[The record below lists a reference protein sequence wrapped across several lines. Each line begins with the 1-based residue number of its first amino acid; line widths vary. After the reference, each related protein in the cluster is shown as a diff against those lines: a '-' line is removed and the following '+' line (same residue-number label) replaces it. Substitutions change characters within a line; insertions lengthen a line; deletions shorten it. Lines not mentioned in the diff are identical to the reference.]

1 MWLWERLFGRS
12 VDWHIALSAVVTAF
26 ITAAVCAEIL
36 AALVRRFLAPKTAT
50 EERRR
55 YAKRAVRLVRGA
67 FLLLLTLLFIPPF
80 LDLFGQPLTRGLRLD
95 TLVEWGLEHGF
106 KILFISTLAYVM
118 VRIIDVATTR
128 FERHLTETEESPSD
142 EYAKR
147 ARTLGDLTRNVATA
161 AVVVAA
167 VIWILQELDF
177 NALPILTGASIAGV
191 ALGFGA
197 QTLVKDII
205 SGFFMI
211 LENQVRVGDVA
222 EINGKSGLVEAIH
235 LRTILLRD
243 QRGAV
248 HVFPCGSITS
258 LANLTKDFAYA
269 VLDVRVHYRHD
280 TDAVIDVLRKTATTI
295 QQDPVYAASIF
306 DALEVLGVENLGDK
320 DVTIRVRLKTV
331 ALRQWDVERELR
343 RRIKKAFEDAGIE
356 IPIVVALGSGIQ
368 APASAAPPPSDDT
381 AIGG

>member
-12 VDWHIALSAVVTAF
+12 VDWHVAAGALLTAFVTA
-26 ITAAVCAEIL
+26 AACAEII
-36 AALVRRFLAPKTAT
+36 AALVRRALQSKTASD
-50 EERRR
+50 ERRLYVR
-55 YAKRAVRLVRGA
+55 RAVRVVRGGA
-67 FLLLLTLLFIPPF
+67 LVLLTLLFIPPV
-80 LDLFGQPLTRGLRLD
+80 LELFGQPMRRGIRID
-95 TLVEWGLEHGF
+95 ALVEWLVGPGF
-106 KILFISTLAYVM
+106 KILFITTLALVI
-118 VRIIDVATTR
+118 VRIIDAATTR
-128 FERHLTETEESPSD
+128 FERHLTNTEDSPTD

-147 ARTLGDLTRNVATA
+147 ARTLGDMTRNLATA
-161 AVVVAA
+161 IVTVLAIVYVM
-167 VIWILQELDF
+167 QELKF
-177 NALPILTGASIAGV
+177 NPWPLLGTASIAGL
-191 ALGFGA
+191 AFGFGA
-197 QTLVKDII
+197 QTLVKDVI

-248 HVFPCGSITS
+248 HVFPCGSITA

-280 TDAVIDVLRKTATTI
+280 TDKVIEVLRTTAATI
-295 QQDPVYAASIF
+295 QQDPTFAASIF

-320 DVTIRVRLKTV
+320 DVTIRARVKTV

-356 IPIVVALGSGIQ
+356 IPVVMPIATGLL
-368 APASAAPPPSDDT
+368 PPAPPAADT
-381 AIGG
+381 SIG